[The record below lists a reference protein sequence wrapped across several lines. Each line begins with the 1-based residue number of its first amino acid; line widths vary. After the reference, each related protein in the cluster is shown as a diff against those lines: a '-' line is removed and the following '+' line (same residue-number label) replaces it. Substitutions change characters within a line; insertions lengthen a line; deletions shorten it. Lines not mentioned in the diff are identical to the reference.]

1 MRIRSW
7 SELLACYTLKRIL
20 KGKKKDIVK
29 SAIYD
34 FWNFRDLTIV
44 LLMVAPCFLFS
55 QSETEIQSNKF
66 EHRIDTID
74 CSSVLYYKNESDPRV
89 YVANNVVVE
98 ARYKLSNLK
107 GGEYEYLD
115 WYGYYISNTDVHRLG
130 TVTNRINI
138 VHIIPKGTKPKIL
151 QYEKSDLY

>member
-1 MRIRSW
+1 MRIKSW
-7 SELLACYTLKRIL
+7 SDLLACYTLKRIL

-34 FWNFRDLTIV
+34 FWNFRDISGFRDLTV
-44 LLMVAPCFLFS
+44 VFLMVAPCFLFS
-55 QSETEIQSNKF
+55 QSSKF

-74 CSSVLYYKNESDPRV
+74 CSSVLYYKNDTDPRV

-107 GGEYEYLD
+107 DGEYEYLD
-115 WYGYYISNTDVHRLG
+115 WYGYYISDTDVHRLG
-130 TVTNRINI
+130 TVTNRIKV
-138 VHIIPKGTKPKIL
+138 VHIIPKGTKPRLKY
-151 QYEKSDLY
+151 YEKSNLY